1 MPVLQLL
8 LVMLSFGTLARGGP
22 HVEILGPTVLIA
34 MLSPTFI
41 ALGCSGML
49 VGHER
54 QTGTWGWS
62 SVLPTSWRSALLSK
76 LVVTL
81 SACLAVFCISAII
94 PSVLFASGQLPFA
107 SFRSEFALV
116 PLVIFLVWFEI
127 IAFFYLALL
136 LFREPLVAL
145 VVGAIAVSIAQLI
158 VIGALTRASTDFLLW
173 AGLAASRETAEML
186 LMFSLGTLFF
196 CAGTACM
203 VWAFRWR
210 WTYGQTTPLGV
221 WRGRLRSSPV
231 KAIEYR
237 IRRNVSPTEL
247 GSQFALAFQQMLG
260 LRLLIIAGLATIVSW
275 LNRYELRDMLGASL
289 FQVIGILGATAFA
302 GDQGLG
308 RFRFLAD
315 RGVSPFKIVT
325 TRLIVAMGFVLVGL
339 AACKLGMSI
348 GSPRFGL
355 EFNGFASPELL
366 FLAFSIGAL
375 GSLCFRRPII
385 AVTVS
390 VITLGACGGVLLW
403 VYEAFGYGKPLE
415 TVRVG
420 YLYRLFATFL
430 LVCACVIL
438 AAIYKVA
445 YTWCSRDRVNLE
457 LRYFAV
463 FPLAIV
469 VSLLAL
475 LHFGF
480 LLQPSYDPKEFPIAT
495 LEYDLRQ
502 IPEIR
507 DEGDLFKA
515 IDITEW
521 SQATNPRYGQV
532 FNGST
537 NPHSDAYALI
547 VQSVKEKEATGEK
560 WPEQAKADLSKLE
573 AFISWTSSSKLDLQK
588 QVWHWNPL
596 LAKLAI
602 SGRLAAAEGNSNFR
616 NRHGRGLSS
625 FWMSTAVIYTR
636 SLSRGDP

>member
-1 MPVLQLL
+1 MQNTVNEAMMTAPGLSGNDEAAIRSTDNFHRTVFGRLLWKDWRVVRQVVVAIAVIMPLLQLL
-8 LVMLSFGTLARGGP
+8 LVTLSFVIFAGGGP
-22 HVEILGPTVLIA
+22 REDILAPTVLIA
-34 MLSPTFI
+34 LLAPTFI

-49 VGHER
+49 IGHER

-76 LVVTL
+76 LAVTL

-127 IAFFYLALL
+127 VAFFYLALL
-136 LFREPLVAL
+136 LFREPLVGL
-145 VVGAIAVSIAQLI
+145 VVGAFAVSTAQLI

-173 AGLAASRETAEML
+173 AGLAATRESAETI

-196 CAGTACM
+196 VTGTACM

-210 WTYGQTTPLGV
+210 WTFGQTTPLGV
-221 WRGRLRSSPV
+221 WPGRLRSSPV

-237 IRRNVSPTEL
+237 IRKNVSPTEL
-247 GSQFALAFQQMLG
+247 GSQFVLAFQQMLG
-260 LRLLIIAGLATIVSW
+260 LRLLVITGLVPAVSW
-275 LNRYELRDMLGASL
+275 LNRYELRDMLSAVL
-289 FQVIGILGATAFA
+289 FQVIGIVGATTFA

-403 VYEAFGYGKPLE
+403 VYEEFGYGKPLE
-415 TVRVG
+415 AVRVG

-445 YTWCSRDRVNLE
+445 YTWCTRDRVNLE

-480 LLQPSYDPKEFPIAT
+480 LLQPGYNPKEFPLAT
-495 LEYDLRQ
+495 LEHDLRK

-507 DEGDLFKA
+507 EEGDLFKA
-515 IDITEW
+515 IDI
-521 SQATNPRYGQV
+521 
-532 FNGST
+532 
-537 NPHSDAYALI
+537 
-547 VQSVKEKEATGEK
+547 
-560 WPEQAKADLSKLE
+560 
-573 AFISWTSSSKLDLQK
+573 
-588 QVWHWNPL
+588 
-596 LAKLAI
+596 
-602 SGRLAAAEGNSNFR
+602 
-616 NRHGRGLSS
+616 
-625 FWMSTAVIYTR
+625 
-636 SLSRGDP
+636 